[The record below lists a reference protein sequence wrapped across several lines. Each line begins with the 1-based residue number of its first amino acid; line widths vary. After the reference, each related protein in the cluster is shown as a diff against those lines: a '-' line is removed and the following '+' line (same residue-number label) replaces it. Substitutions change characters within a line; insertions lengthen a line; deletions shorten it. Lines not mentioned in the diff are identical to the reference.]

1 MTVVC
6 RDADKGAATV
16 AELRDTV
23 PGLSADVVRC
33 DLADLESVRR
43 AGFELVDRYDAIDVL
58 INNAGVN
65 DTQSSLTGEGFDHMM
80 ASNYLGPFLLTRLV
94 LDRVKAAAPARIVVV
109 GSEAHRMA
117 GPFDPDR
124 FEDLGAYGPMN
135 NNLAYGR
142 TKLLDQLFTNELAR
156 RLEGTGVTANSV
168 CPGLVAT
175 NLVDM
180 GPVRP
185 IMRDRRTHAVRQHTG
200 RGSAPRRSPR
210 RRSQAGR
217 RHRPLL
223 HHHAGH
229 EAAPTRPGDARQ
241 PHSNGA
247 SGSEPNN
254 SSGWRRRRDAAPSP
268 GSPPVPSPVA
278 AEQGAATQT
287 PAEVGDPRQKR
298 AVRTRSWSV

>member
-1 MTVVC
+1 MRGTVRDARVVITGATSGIGKAAAVELARQGARLTIVC
-6 RDADKGAATV
+6 RNVDKGAATV
-16 AELRDTV
+16 AELADTI

-43 AGFELVDRYDAIDVL
+43 AAFELVDRYDAIDVL

-65 DTQSSLTGEGFDHMM
+65 DTQSSLTAEGFDHMM

-94 LDRVKAAAPARIVVV
+94 LDRLKAAAPSRIVVV

-117 GPFDPDR
+117 GPFDPER
-124 FEDLGAYGPMN
+124 FEDLGAYGTVN

-180 GPVRP
+180 GPLRP
-185 IMRDRRTHAVRQHTG
+185 IMQVATRTPFVNTPAEGARLVVRLAADPKFEGATG
-200 RGSAPRRSPR
+200 RFYTSTPGMR
-210 RRSQAGR
+210 
-217 RHRPLL
+217 LL
-223 HHHAGH
+223 
-229 EAAPTRPGDARQ
+229 
-241 PHSNGA
+241 
-247 SGSEPNN
+247 
-254 SSGWRRRRDAAPSP
+254 
-268 GSPPVPSPVA
+268 PPVPAMLDTRLQRRIWERTEELV
-278 AEQGAATQT
+278 GLT
-287 PAEVGDPRQKR
+287 PA
-298 AVRTRSWSV
+298 A